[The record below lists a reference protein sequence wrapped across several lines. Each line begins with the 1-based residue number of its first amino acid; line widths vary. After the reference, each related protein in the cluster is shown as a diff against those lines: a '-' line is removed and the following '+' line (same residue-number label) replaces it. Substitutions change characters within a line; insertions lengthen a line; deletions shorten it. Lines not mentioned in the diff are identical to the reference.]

1 MDRTHQVVEA
11 GKRCH
16 QRDSMPEA
24 CRVLDESVALVD
36 GEQEVTPLPEH
47 PMELGQCPVQL
58 PSRQVDGGGEGQ
70 YAAKG

>member
-1 MDRTHQVVEA
+1 
-11 GKRCH
+11 
-16 QRDSMPEA
+16 MPEE
-24 CRVLDESVALVD
+24 CRVLDVSAALVD